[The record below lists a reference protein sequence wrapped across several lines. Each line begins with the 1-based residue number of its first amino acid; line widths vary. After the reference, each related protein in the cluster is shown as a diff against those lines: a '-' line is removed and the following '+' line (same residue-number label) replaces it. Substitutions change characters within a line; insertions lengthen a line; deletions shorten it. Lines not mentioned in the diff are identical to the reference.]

1 MAAPT
6 TAEHPDDAVAAGV
19 GADAAPGAEPGST
32 LYDKRWW
39 TLGVLCLSL
48 LIVFVGNSS
57 LNVAIPTLSREL
69 HASSSQLQWVVAAYS
84 LVFAGLLFTAGAI
97 GDRFGRK
104 GALQAGLVGFL
115 AAAVLATFATSMG
128 QLIAARALM
137 GGCAAFIMP
146 STLSILVNV
155 FPAEERAKAIAVWAG
170 VTGAAGAIGP
180 VASGWLLGHFWY
192 GSVFLINVPIVLV
205 ALVLGVFLVPR
216 SKDPEEAP
224 IDMVGAGLSI
234 VGLGALVY
242 ALIQAPDVGWLSGE
256 TVGSFLLA
264 AAAIVAFVAW
274 ERRRD
279 EPMLDMAYFRN
290 RAFSTATAGM
300 VLVFLSMYGVMFL
313 VSQYFQLVLGYTPL
327 SSAIRFLPMAPIMII
342 VSPLTPRLVARF
354 GANRTVAAGMS
365 LVAIGFLL
373 FSRLD
378 VGTSYPYVL
387 LCVFAL
393 VSGISLTMSPMT
405 AAIMSAV
412 PARRAGS
419 GSAMNDASREVGAAL
434 GVAVLGSVAASR
446 YATHVATY
454 VADLPAGLR
463 SEAESSLVGALE
475 AAARLPHQAA
485 GRLVYGAQEAFV
497 SGIHAASLTGAVLAF
512 LAALVVLRYLPRQM
526 AAHGAMH
533 SGAEA
538 AEAAAELGLAGV
550 PPFVADD
557 EPDAF
562 DRGVDGGAA
571 LDEPDAAVTPA

>member
-1 MAAPT
+1 MAVPT
-6 TAEHPDDAVAAGV
+6 TTEHPDDAAA
-19 GADAAPGAEPGST
+19 ADVVTP
-32 LYDKRWW
+32 YDKRWW

-69 HASSSQLQWVVAAYS
+69 DASTSQLQWVVASYS
-84 LVFAGLLFTAGAI
+84 LVFAGLLFTAGAV

-104 GALQAGLVGFL
+104 GALQAGLIGFL
-115 AAAVLATFATSMG
+115 VAAVLATLATSMG

-192 GSVFLINVPIVLV
+192 GSVFLVNVPIVLV
-205 ALVLGVFLVPR
+205 ALVLGVFFVPR

-224 IDMVGAGLSI
+224 IDFVGAGLSI
-234 VGLGALVY
+234 VGLGSLVY
-242 ALIQAPDVGWLSGE
+242 GLIQAPDVGWLSGE
-256 TVGSFLLA
+256 TVASFVVA
-264 AAAIVAFVAW
+264 TVAIVAFVAW

-279 EPMLDMAYFRN
+279 EPMLDISYFRN

-327 SSAIRFLPMAPIMII
+327 SSAVRFLPMAPIMII

-365 LVAIGFLL
+365 LVAVGFLL

-378 VGTSYPYVL
+378 IGTSYPYVL

-446 YATHVATY
+446 YATHVASY
-454 VADLPAGLR
+454 VADLPVALR
-463 SEAESSLVGALE
+463 GEAESSLVGALQ
-475 AAARLPHQAA
+475 AAAQLPQEAA

-497 SGIHAASLTGAVLAF
+497 SGIHAASITGALLAF
-512 LAALVVLRYLPRQM
+512 AAAAVVLRYLPR
-526 AAHGAMH
+526 
-533 SGAEA
+533 
-538 AEAAAELGLAGV
+538 
-550 PPFVADD
+550 P
-557 EPDAF
+557 
-562 DRGVDGGAA
+562 DGGPRGHAQRRRGGRGDRRA
-571 LDEPDAAVTPA
+571 RPGRDPAPRGRRRAGRPVRRCGRPRRRGRHPLIAS